1 MGIISSK
8 YDRGNNRVHG
18 VRGGSIPPTPTN
30 IAMMSVQ
37 ISVRE
42 ISLETPDFKQSV

>member
-1 MGIISSK
+1 M
-8 YDRGNNRVHG
+8 GNNRVHG
-18 VRGGSIPPTPTN
+18 VRGGSIPPTPSN

-42 ISLETPDFKQSV
+42 TSLETPDLNKSV